1 MGRSSLGGTGEGALV
16 LVTVVLVV
24 LLIECGGLAI
34 GRYSARAIRELYAAC
49 KRMFVSSMRHT
60 NNKCV
65 SACGMQQSHRELLST
80 RKHPP

>member
-1 MGRSSLGGTGEGALV
+1 MGRSGLGGSEEAAIV

-24 LLIECGGLAI
+24 LLLECGCWAI
-34 GRYSARAIRELYAAC
+34 GRLSTPAIRELYAAC
-49 KRMFVSSMRHT
+49 KRMF
-60 NNKCV
+60 V